1 METSSNH
8 YPKCLSKAPIVDAIV
23 REERWMATLAH
34 ELRDALSAMLLS
46 LDELHSACADNPEAQ
61 TTQRIAKESGLHMAS
76 VIDDILNLYGAHCGN
91 LTPYAEGITPEPER
105 TELSRIVM
113 ASVRNSHI
121 WIAKRGHQL
130 SVSLPMQNLIIKGR
144 SSRVQQILTNL
155 LVNAA
160 KYTETGGDIALN
172 IQRSANTLVISVRDN
187 GVGMSPVFV
196 AQIFANHWK
205 GIPRSPG
212 ERNGLGIGLALV
224 KSLAELDGGTV
235 VVESDGLGK
244 GSEVIVRLP
253 NYIAVELESR
263 SMPLL
268 GMDEIPDIN
277 PSNEAIPIA
286 E

>member
-1 METSSNH
+1 METPLNH
-8 YPKCLSKAPIVDAIV
+8 HPKLLSDSPVTDAIL

-34 ELRDALSAMLLS
+34 ELREPLCAMLMS
-46 LDELHSACADNPEAQ
+46 LDELSSVCAENPEARI
-61 TTQRIAKESGLHMAS
+61 TQRIARESGLHMAA
-76 VIDDILNLYGAHCGN
+76 VIDDILELYRAHSSNLPACLER
-91 LTPYAEGITPEPER
+91 LTQEPR
-105 TELSRIVM
+105 QAELSRIVM
-113 ASVRNSHI
+113 AAVRASHVQM
-121 WIAKRGHQL
+121 AKRGHQL
-130 SVSLPMQNLIIKGR
+130 SVSLPMQNLLIKGR
-144 SSRVQQILTNL
+144 SSRLQQILTNL

-160 KYTETGGDIALN
+160 KYTETSGDIALN

-187 GVGMSPVFV
+187 GVGMSPVLV

-205 GIPRSPG
+205 GIPRSLD
-212 ERNGLGIGLALV
+212 ERCGLGIGLALV

-235 VVESDGLGK
+235 VFESEGLGK

-253 NYIAVELESR
+253 NYIDQEIEAR

-277 PSNEAIPIA
+277 PSIEAMPVA